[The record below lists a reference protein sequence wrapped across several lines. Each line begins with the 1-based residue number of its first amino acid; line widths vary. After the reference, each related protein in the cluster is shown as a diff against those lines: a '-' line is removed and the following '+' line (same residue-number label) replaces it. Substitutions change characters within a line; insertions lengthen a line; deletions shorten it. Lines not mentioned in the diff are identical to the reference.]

1 MIKNFVFDMGKILM
15 DYESMRA
22 CKAYIEDEADQKEVC
37 TALFVSPEWVQLDMG
52 IISEEQALR
61 QVCSR
66 LPQRLHESARLCLEN
81 WDKKCMWQIEEMKP
95 ILRRLKQE
103 GFGLYICSN
112 ASVRLPAKWKSLLP
126 EAERFDGALF
136 SAEVLCMKPQKEMYQ
151 HFFSRFS
158 LKPDEC
164 FFIDDLRINIEGARA
179 CGMDGYCHDDGDV
192 SHLDAVLK
200 EVEKVNMP
208 VEK

>member
-112 ASVRLPAKWKSLLP
+112 ASVRLPAK
-126 EAERFDGALF
+126 
-136 SAEVLCMKPQKEMYQ
+136 
-151 HFFSRFS
+151 
-158 LKPDEC
+158 
-164 FFIDDLRINIEGARA
+164 
-179 CGMDGYCHDDGDV
+179 
-192 SHLDAVLK
+192 
-200 EVEKVNMP
+200 
-208 VEK
+208 

>member
-112 ASVRLPAKWKSLLP
+112 ACKVEEPAS
-126 EAERFDGALF
+126 G
-136 SAEVLCMKPQKEMYQ
+136 
-151 HFFSRFS
+151 
-158 LKPDEC
+158 
-164 FFIDDLRINIEGARA
+164 GRA
-179 CGMDGYCHDDGDV
+179 F
-192 SHLDAVLK
+192 
-200 EVEKVNMP
+200 
-208 VEK
+208 

>member
-81 WDKKCMWQIEEMKP
+81 WDKKCMWQIEDMKP
-95 ILRRLKQE
+95 IE
-103 GFGLYICSN
+103 TGGIWTLYLLECEC
-112 ASVRLPAKWKSLLP
+112 ASACKVEEPAS
-126 EAERFDGALF
+126 G
-136 SAEVLCMKPQKEMYQ
+136 
-151 HFFSRFS
+151 
-158 LKPDEC
+158 
-164 FFIDDLRINIEGARA
+164 GRA
-179 CGMDGYCHDDGDV
+179 F
-192 SHLDAVLK
+192 
-200 EVEKVNMP
+200 
-208 VEK
+208 